1 MTTQAPVPTIKVG
14 VRIYKQN
21 LTWSRRDKIYLGDRC
36 IGIINLTS
44 KDRVGQTTSLVS
56 QHSVAG
62 RQLSWC
68 VEQSILA
75 ERPRQNKHNH
85 LGIS

>member
-14 VRIYKQN
+14 NRNYKQN
-21 LTWSRRDKIYLGDRC
+21 LTWSRRHKIFLDDRC
-36 IGIINLTS
+36 IGIINLKS
-44 KDRVGQTTSLVS
+44 NDRVGKTISLVS
-56 QHSVAG
+56 QASVAG
-62 RQLSWC
+62 RQINWC